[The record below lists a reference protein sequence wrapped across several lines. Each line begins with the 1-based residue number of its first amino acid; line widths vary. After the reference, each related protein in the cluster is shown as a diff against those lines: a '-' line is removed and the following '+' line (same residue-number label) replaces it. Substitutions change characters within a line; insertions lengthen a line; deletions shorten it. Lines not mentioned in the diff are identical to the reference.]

1 MHRST
6 FEMRYSIWY
15 HLYNLR
21 NLKTPQTTIKK
32 SFFSTKKLVRC
43 ACQNI
48 PTFCQHQ
55 MITVMKVWKVKTDKQ
70 HNRPF

>member
-15 HLYNLR
+15 YLYNLR

-43 ACQNI
+43 LSKYSNVLSASNDYS
-48 PTFCQHQ
+48 HES
-55 MITVMKVWKVKTDKQ
+55 MES
-70 HNRPF
+70 